1 MIIVDITKW
10 ADILTKNILTHGYYT
25 GRNRNCEVA
34 TFAICLENES
44 QCINAFE

>member
-1 MIIVDITKW
+1 VIIVHITKW

-25 GRNRNCEVA
+25 GGILYCEVA

-44 QCINAFE
+44 KCINASE